1 MRIVPAN
8 YLGGVRLS
16 LHAPYHWRTPM
27 LDLDIDTGIA
37 TEEHCK
43 SASSS
48 VHISVK
54 RILIRN

>member
-1 MRIVPAN
+1 
-8 YLGGVRLS
+8 
-16 LHAPYHWRTPM
+16 M